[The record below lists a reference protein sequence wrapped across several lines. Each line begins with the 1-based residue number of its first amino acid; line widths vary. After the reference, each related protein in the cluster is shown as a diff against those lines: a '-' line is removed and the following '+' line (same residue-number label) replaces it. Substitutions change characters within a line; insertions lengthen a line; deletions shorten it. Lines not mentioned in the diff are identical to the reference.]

1 MRILLTG
8 GGTGGHIFPL
18 FAVAKE
24 IKDHQEVQNP
34 LEQME
39 FLFIGPFN
47 GLSKE
52 LFTVNNIQTKS
63 VLTGKLR
70 RYFSLRN
77 FLDIFLLGIGIIQAL
92 WKVWFYMPDVIFSKG
107 GYGSV
112 PVVIAGWLY
121 HIPIIIHDSD
131 AVPGLANRF
140 LSFFATR
147 IAVSF
152 EQAAK
157 YFKEYKVAVL
167 GNPVREDISMGSKD
181 KAKEIFHITS
191 DRPILL
197 VMGGSQGAQK
207 INDIILEALPQ
218 LLDHVEVIHQT
229 GQKNYEY
236 VQEKVQEK
244 VFTPHI
250 ESSYHLTPFFKNELK
265 DVLMAADLIVSRAG
279 SNTLNEIAVVGKP
292 SILIPLQHSASDH
305 QRENA
310 YVFAKDGASIII
322 EEPNLTPH
330 LLLDKITELLRD
342 KELLKTMGERA
353 REIARPEAA
362 KLIAQEVVKLGS
374 R

>member
-121 HIPIIIHDSD
+121 RIPIIIHDSD

-218 LLDHVEVIHQT
+218 LLDHAEVIHQT

-265 DVLMAADLIVSRAG
+265 DVLVAADLIVSRAG